1 MTLYLYSNHPC
12 WCTESHNN
20 NVEQNRHTN
29 LRTSSHRLVPR
40 KSINQAAD
48 SAEVVEEVE
57 EAAADSAADSV
68 EDSAVE
74 DSAEDSAVPHTS
86 PQTS

>member
-40 KSINQAAD
+40 KSINQEAD
-48 SAEVVEEVE
+48 S
-57 EAAADSAADSV
+57 AAADSAVEDSAEDSV